1 MKIFPLISA
10 WVFVS
15 LFSVTSLM
23 AQPEYPFQNPDLSIE
38 LRIDNLLSL
47 LTLDEKVSALSTNPS
62 VPRLGINGCGHIEGL
77 HGVAMGG
84 PANWGPKDSPVP
96 TTQFPQAYGLGATWN
111 PALIKQL
118 ATFQGI
124 EARYLFQSPRYHY
137 GALVVRAPNA
147 DLGRDPRWGRTEE
160 CYGEDPFLTGS
171 LASAFS
177 QGLQGYD
184 PKYWLTAS
192 LLKHFLANSNEDSRD
207 SSSSNFDD
215 RLWREYYAMPF
226 YMAVKQGGA
235 RCYMA
240 AYNAINGIPATI
252 HPMHRNITMGE
263 WGVDGIICTDGGAY
277 RMLVNSH
284 HAFADLNTAAASCIK
299 AGINQ
304 FLDNYREGVYGALAN
319 GLITIADIDDVLRG
333 NYRIMIR
340 LGLLYDP
347 KMVPYANIGV
357 NDTIDPCQLPLHRA
371 LARQVTQQSVVLLKN
386 TNQLLPLKQHQ
397 LKSIAVIGPRANEV
411 LLDWYSGT
419 PPYVVTPFEGI
430 ATRAGIGVDVKLAE
444 TNDYNRAVELAR
456 SSDVA
461 IVCVGNHPT
470 GNGGWK
476 ECPMPSD
483 GKEAVDRKSLTL
495 EQEQLIRQVYAA
507 NPNTIVVLISS
518 FPYAINWTVANI
530 PSIVHLTHNSQELGN
545 ALADVL
551 FGDVNPGGKL
561 TQTWPADI
569 AHLPAMM
576 DYDIRNGRTYMY
588 AKHAPLFPFGYGLS
602 YTSFSWSDMKLSHL
616 AVASKD
622 DVVASV
628 KLTNTGKT
636 AGDEVVQLYVSFPD
650 SKISRPQKA
659 LKGFQRV
666 TLKPGESRMV
676 EISLRV
682 SDLSY
687 WNEAQNA
694 FVVEPGNVNIMMG
707 ASSVDIK
714 AEKVLKIE

>member
-62 VPRLGINGCGHIEGL
+62 VPRLGIKGCGHIEGL

-84 PANWGPKDSPVP
+84 PANWGPKDAPVP

-111 PALIKQL
+111 PAIIKQL
-118 ATFQGI
+118 ATIQGI
-124 EARYLFQSPRYHY
+124 EARYLFQSPRYHH

-177 QGLQGYD
+177 QGLQGDD

-215 RLWREYYAMPF
+215 QLWREYYTMPF

-319 GLITIADIDDVLRG
+319 GLIAIADIDDVLRG

-340 LGLLYDP
+340 LGLLDDP

-357 NDTIDPCQLPLHRA
+357 NDTIDPWQLPSHRA

-444 TNDYNRAVELAR
+444 NNDYNRAVELAR

-530 PSIVHLTHNSQELGN
+530 PAIVHLTHNSQELGN

-602 YTSFSWSDMKLSHL
+602 YTSFSWSDMKLSRL
-616 AVASKD
+616 AVASND

-628 KLTNTGKT
+628 KLTNTGKI

-687 WNEAQNA
+687 WNETQNA